1 MDDEVASQNLV
12 NIRVTDDEG
21 EQDAVLELHL
31 NSEAMQMYAMRWNV
45 ITAILSGCW
54 NMMPKAIW
62 LLRNIPGGEFTET
75 MQITYQNGDTVKTST
90 RIRGGD
96 TNGDGLLD
104 ANDDGIMMRS

>member
-54 NMMPKAIW
+54 NMMPKVIW
-62 LLRNIPGGEFTET
+62 LLRNIPGE
-75 MQITYQNGDTVKTST
+75 IYRN
-90 RIRGGD
+90 
-96 TNGDGLLD
+96 D
-104 ANDDGIMMRS
+104 ANNLSEWRYSENFYTHKGRRHQWGRTS